1 MIAFTVKPLF
11 GIVVLTLTLV
21 VATFLIS
28 PPSPFSQ
35 FSLSPTSP
43 RYVLFSFLFFI
54 FIAGNQLS
62 YDMGSNLIFSLYSNS
77 NQKIS
82 TCGWDFVYCIL
93 LSFLGTQTECKVM
106 LFFIDV
112 FLCTAFLTNRKLTSR
127 SRKFDIWSVRRLVE
141 WRPCKWWLDGD
152 LTG

>member
-11 GIVVLTLTLV
+11 SIVVLTLTLV

-43 RYVLFSFLFFI
+43 RYVFF
-54 FIAGNQLS
+54 FPGNQLS
-62 YDMGSNLIFSLYSNS
+62 YDMGSILFFSFYSNR

-82 TCGWDFVYCIL
+82 TCGWDFVYYIL

-106 LFFIDV
+106 LFFIAV
-112 FLCTAFLTNRKLTSR
+112 FLCTACLTNRKLTSR
-127 SRKFDIWSVRRLVE
+127 SRKFDIWSVQRLVE
-141 WRPCKWWLDGD
+141 WRPCKWWLDGG